1 MQNNIK
7 NSSSLFKRFGLLL
20 TFTIFLIFA
29 DTHFSIVQNI
39 RLVFSIITNPIYSI
53 VNIPNSIGKF
63 VNNTFVNKQQLQ
75 LENQNL
81 VIENNFLKAKF
92 QKYNSLLYKLQQLQD
107 ILNIHNKNESVNFKV
122 ATVIKI
128 NQSRIR
134 KQIIIDKGKTDNVF
148 FGEIVIGSKGVIGYI
163 KNIDILK
170 SKVLLISDPTHQ
182 ITVKNQRNGLNG
194 ILSGKVGFKH
204 LLKFDFMPNNADIVI
219 GDIFVTHNINKKV
232 LNNFLVAKVTK
243 INNNS
248 SQYFMDV
255 ELEPIEKLGHLDTVL
270 LLDNNHE

>member
-122 ATVIKI
+122 ATVVKI

-134 KQIIIDKGKTDNVF
+134 KQIIIDKGKTDDVF
-148 FGEIVIGSKGVIGYI
+148 FGEMVIGSKGVIGYI

-182 ITVKNQRNGLNG
+182 ITVKNQRNSLNG

-204 LLKFDFMPNNADIVI
+204 LLKLDFMPNNADIVI

-270 LLDNNHE
+270 LLDNNDE